1 MSFLGKFTFTAK
13 TWIILIIA
21 IICII
26 VLIAYG
32 ASSFANMKPKSEEQ
46 AGLCVV
52 EIRAE
57 IGIKYIIKNNLNTA
71 GGDMIITS
79 LNLPYRFNITKGDTV
94 RFTAI
99 TEDDYLFNAWTF
111 NDGTSDNRNALTIK
125 IQDKNFVITANVLYW
140 IPPTS
145 TPLVIE

>member
-1 MSFLGKFTFTAK
+1 MPFKGNRIYLFGITGF
-13 TWIILIIA
+13 IIA
-21 IICII
+21 IAII
-26 VLIAYG
+26 VLVANS
-32 ASSFANMKPKSEEQ
+32 ASNPKAKEQ
-46 AGLCVV
+46 TAGLCVV